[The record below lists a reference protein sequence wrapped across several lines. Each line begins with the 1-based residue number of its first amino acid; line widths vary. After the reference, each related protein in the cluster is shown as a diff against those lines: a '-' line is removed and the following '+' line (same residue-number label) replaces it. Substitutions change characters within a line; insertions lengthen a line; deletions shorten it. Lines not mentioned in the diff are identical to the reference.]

1 MSIISF
7 NFTKIN
13 AERKEGAKGKISIA
27 NNIGIKDVKSFEL
40 KLGKNKE
47 KALKLE
53 FLFEAKYDPNIGNI
67 SLGGDIVYL
76 GTADKVKEIEKEW
89 KKNKKLPNDV
99 VEEVMGNILSK
110 CNIEALIMS
119 REINLP
125 APIPLP
131 KVKSK

>member
-1 MSIISF
+1 MTVISF
-7 NFTKIN
+7 NFTKIS
-13 AERKEGAKGKISIA
+13 AERNEGIKGKLNIS
-27 NNIGIKDVKSFEL
+27 NNVSIKDVKSFDL

-67 SLGGDIVYL
+67 SLGGEIVYM
-76 GTADKVKEIEKEW
+76 GTADKVKNIESEW

-99 VEEVMGNILSK
+99 VEEVMSNILSK

>member
-27 NNIGIKDVKSFEL
+27 NNVGIKDVKSFEL

-67 SLGGDIVYL
+67 SLGGEIVYM
-76 GTADKVKEIEKEW
+76 GTADKVKEIETEW
-89 KKNKKLPNDV
+89 KKNKKLPHDV

>member
-27 NNIGIKDVKSFEL
+27 NNVGIKDVKSFEL

-53 FLFEAKYDPNIGNI
+53 FF
-67 SLGGDIVYL
+67 
-76 GTADKVKEIEKEW
+76 
-89 KKNKKLPNDV
+89 
-99 VEEVMGNILSK
+99 MGVL
-110 CNIEALIMS
+110 
-119 REINLP
+119 
-125 APIPLP
+125 
-131 KVKSK
+131 